1 MAIKIFFLA
10 ANPSGTQRLNLDQ
23 EIRAIDSALRQ
34 TEAQDLFDVRSHWA
48 VHISDLQG
56 LLLRHQPEIV
66 HFSGHGSERSE
77 IILLDENNRA
87 AAVPAR
93 ALSDLFGIMRAS
105 IRCVVL
111 NACYSAHQAAAIA
124 EHVDCVIG
132 MTDQIADRASLEFA
146 AAFYRAL
153 GYGRSVQSAFDLG
166 RNQIHLSG
174 LGEMEGLKL
183 FAKVDPTQIR
193 FATSA
198 NAHHGV
204 STESAAM
211 NAGANTGHPW
221 WTQLQVTN
229 DAPKFIGG
237 GDVIVAS
244 IGPGSRNVAVGKNV
258 RQVVHAILGEAK
270 PDDEAII
277 QAQFAQARTAL
288 RALQRQA
295 NAVKFQMAEFQLQLL
310 ESELTKTEDHQV
322 PSATTIVQVGD
333 RLLDD
338 LPLMAGEIGRL
349 LALPAVGR
357 VIAKAGDAAVQW
369 VQRRFAEGGT
379 KS

>member
-1 MAIKIFFLA
+1 
-10 ANPSGTQRLNLDQ
+10 
-23 EIRAIDSALRQ
+23 
-34 TEAQDLFDVRSHWA
+34 
-48 VHISDLQG
+48 
-56 LLLRHQPEIV
+56 
-66 HFSGHGSERSE
+66 
-77 IILLDENNRA
+77 
-87 AAVPAR
+87 
-93 ALSDLFGIMRAS
+93 
-105 IRCVVL
+105 
-111 NACYSAHQAAAIA
+111 
-124 EHVDCVIG
+124 
-132 MTDQIADRASLEFA
+132 
-146 AAFYRAL
+146 
-153 GYGRSVQSAFDLG
+153 
-166 RNQIHLSG
+166 
-174 LGEMEGLKL
+174 
-183 FAKVDPTQIR
+183 
-193 FATSA
+193 
-198 NAHHGV
+198 
-204 STESAAM
+204 
-211 NAGANTGHPW
+211 
-221 WTQLQVTN
+221 
-229 DAPKFIGG
+229 
-237 GDVIVAS
+237 
-244 IGPGSRNVAVGKNV
+244 VAVGKNV

-295 NAVKFQMAEFQLQLL
+295 NAVKFQMAEFRLQLL